1 MAEKNSNVAM
11 ILSFLFTGV
20 GIAYLGN
27 VSKGL
32 GLLAVGI
39 ICNLLG
45 MYVFGFFHYISILT
59 WIVSLYL
66 TYKEGKNNIKKEPE
80 PQMRNRIYRVDNNR
94 IRR

>member
-1 MAEKNSNVAM
+1 MAEKSSTVAM

-59 WIVSLYL
+59 WVVSLYL
-66 TYKEGKNNIKKEPE
+66 TYKEGKINIKKEPE
-80 PQMRNRIYRVDNNR
+80 PHMRSRIYRVENNR